1 MQDVEQRFYRSS
13 NRIFGG
19 VCAGLAEGLH
29 IDPLW
34 VRVAF
39 VILVFL
45 QGVGL
50 FIYIVLWLVMPER
63 VEAGGQRS
71 GFDAMSADLS
81 RIWGEIQQQTRGT
94 GQPASTTAAPA
105 PSVPAPNP
113 VPTQPVAASP
123 VVSHAPGSAWRNQ
136 GVVFGVILVVVGLA
150 ILGSNIGIINWSVV
164 WPAALITLGIVVLV
178 RNLERRP

>member
-1 MQDVEQRFYRSS
+1 MQNVEQRFYRSS

-34 VRVAF
+34 VRVWF

-45 QGVGL
+45 QGAGL
-50 FIYIVLWLVMPER
+50 FVYIILWLVMPER
-63 VEAGGQRS
+63 LEAGGQRS
-71 GFDAMSADLS
+71 GFDAMSADLR
-81 RIWGEIQQQTRGT
+81 RIGGQIQQQTRGT
-94 GQPASTTAAPA
+94 SQPGGTTTA
-105 PSVPAPNP
+105 PSSAAVTPSAD
-113 VPTQPVAASP
+113 PTKPVAATP
-123 VVSHAPGSAWRNQ
+123 VANHAHEGAWPNP
-136 GVVFGVILVVVGLA
+136 GVVLGVVLVVGGLA
-150 ILGSNIGIINWSVV
+150 ILGSNIGIIQWSVV

>member
-1 MQDVEQRFYRSS
+1 MQNVEQRFYRSS

-34 VRVAF
+34 VRVGF

-50 FIYIVLWLVMPER
+50 FVYIILWLVMPER
-63 VEAGGQRS
+63 LEAGGQRS
-71 GFDAMSADLS
+71 GFDAMSADLR
-81 RIWGEIQQQTRGT
+81 RIWGQIQQQTRGT
-94 GQPASTTAAPA
+94 SQPGGTTTTPSSAAPT
-105 PSVPAPNP
+105 PSAD
-113 VPTQPVAASP
+113 PTQPVAATP
-123 VVSHAPGSAWRNQ
+123 VVSHGHEGAWHNQ
-136 GVVFGVILVVVGLA
+136 GVVLGVVLVVGGLA
-150 ILGSNIGIINWSVV
+150 ILGSNIGIIQWSVV